1 MYDDKYITKRCNTPA
16 VGFHSRRSAGHMGSS
31 GTYMFTHA
39 HYHSDSEI
47 VCIEDGYGEFHVA
60 SQVYPFSPGNIFL
73 MNPYEFHY
81 ATANAAFPLSI
92 HCIDF
97 NLKAL
102 LANEN
107 ASFLQPYIEGEKK
120 FCNFLPENREIS
132 RYVRNICH
140 EYQKEGATG
149 YFAVSGNLFLLL
161 AEIENNGLF
170 TKSGEKYAEQFAK
183 RIFEY
188 IENNYQTDVSS
199 RTAAFFFQYNHSYF
213 CRLFRRTFGSSFS
226 DFLNVYR
233 IKKAKKYMENG
244 MHKVSDIALE
254 CGFNNISYFSEVFKQ
269 LSGMTPSQYI
279 KLNIAPYG
287 EALQ

>member
-1 MYDDKYITKRCNTPA
+1 MYDDKYITNRCNTPA
-16 VGFHSRRSAGHMGSS
+16 VGFRSFREASYLGNNDI
-31 GTYMFTHA
+31 YMFTHA

-47 VCIEDGYGEFHVA
+47 VCIEEGYGEFHVA

-81 ATANAAFPLSI
+81 ATANGAFPLAFC
-92 HCIDF
+92 CIDF

-102 LANEN
+102 LSNEN

-120 FCNFLPENREIS
+120 FLNFLSESPEIS
-132 RYVRNICH
+132 QYARNICN
-140 EYQKEGATG
+140 EYRKEGAAG

-161 AEIENNGLF
+161 AEMENKGYF

-183 RIFEY
+183 KIFEY
-188 IENNYQTDVSS
+188 IENNYQTDISS
-199 RTAAFFFQYNHSYF
+199 RDAASFFQYNHSYF

-226 DFLNVYR
+226 DFLNIYR

-244 MHKVSDIALE
+244 MKKVSDIALT
-254 CGFNNISYFSEVFKQ
+254 CGFNNISYFSEVFKL

-279 KLNIAPYG
+279 RLSFSPRSKPI
-287 EALQ
+287 